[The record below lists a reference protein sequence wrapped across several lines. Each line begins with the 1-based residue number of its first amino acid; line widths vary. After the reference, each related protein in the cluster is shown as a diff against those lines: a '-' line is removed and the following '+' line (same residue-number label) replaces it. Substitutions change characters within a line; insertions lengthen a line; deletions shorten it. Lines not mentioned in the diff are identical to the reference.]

1 MPFLASDAVRVALL
15 ILFPPLTLWFV
26 HFLK

>member
-1 MPFLASDAVRVALL
+1 MPFLASDAVRVTLL